1 MKNRNHLL
9 LDNPIL
15 SSFLMPVLF
24 MVMLNLMSTFTALLF
39 ENTFGKTS
47 LLYMIND
54 DIACFC
60 VSVLF
65 IIFMNQFFKKNYH
78 FGITSGNFKKGML
91 LSLPGLIIV
100 FWNLLQIIV
109 NHLPLVSGTNAI
121 IAAIIAGIGPG
132 VAEEIIREFRKIP
145 SFNYG
150 NIRDFFEC
158 SEIDCIRYISMV

>member
-1 MKNRNHLL
+1 
-9 LDNPIL
+9 
-15 SSFLMPVLF
+15 MPVLF

-39 ENTFGKTS
+39 ENAFGKTS

-65 IIFMNQFFKKNYH
+65 IIFMNQFFKKNCH

-109 NHLPLVSGTNAI
+109 NHLPLVSGTNAV

-158 SEIDCIRYISMV
+158 SEMDCVRYISMV